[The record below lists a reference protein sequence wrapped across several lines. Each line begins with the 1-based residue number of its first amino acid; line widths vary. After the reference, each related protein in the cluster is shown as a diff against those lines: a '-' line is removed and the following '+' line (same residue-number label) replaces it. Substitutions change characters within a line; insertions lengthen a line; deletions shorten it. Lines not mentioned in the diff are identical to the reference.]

1 MEKEL
6 NISAIL
12 KDKPKGTKL
21 YDLLYN
27 VDVELDTISTTD
39 TETVVWC
46 TNETDNNTTCHRGYS
61 EFGTIRG
68 CPDGLQILLPS
79 KEMHDWRKFDWKNG
93 VVLVSNDGDS
103 RIIFKG
109 FSKDDYTIF
118 EGKHWISVSKKRYI
132 SRLDIQNTQDYHIED
147 DKDAVQ
153 TYINTIEERLGG
165 KLNLQ
170 TLEIEKQPKQE
181 FKDGDIVHIPE
192 GYIAEEAIF
201 IAKVEEKGVLHSYV
215 YMSKDS
221 MKPLAKS
228 SFSVFGCL
236 DSLRLAT
243 ENEQQQLFSALAKE
257 GKRWNPDT
265 KQIEDFPKKC
275 EFKPFDKVLVRDYLE
290 DKWMPNFF
298 SCYDG
303 TSEYKYGCIA
313 GNSDNV
319 VFSKYCIPYN
329 DETKHLLGTA
339 DEWKG
344 GEG

>member
-6 NISAIL
+6 NIAAIL
-12 KDKPKGTKL
+12 KDKPQGTKL

-79 KEMHDWRKFDWKNG
+79 KEMRDWRKFDWKNG
-93 VVLVSNDGDS
+93 DVLVSNDGDS

-132 SRLDIQNTQDYHIED
+132 SRLDMQNTQDYHIED

-165 KLNLQ
+165 KLNLE
-170 TLEIEKQPKQE
+170 TLEIEKQPE
-181 FKDGDIVHIPE
+181 FKDGDIITIE
-192 GYIAEEAIF
+192 DTEYKAIIIYKSNGDCMF
-201 IAKVEEKGVLHSYV
+201 RSYAV
-215 YMSKDS
+215 IDNCYKKLGID
-221 MKPLAKS
+221 KIVNAI
-228 SFSVFGCL
+228 GRCT
-236 DSLRLAT
+236 RLAT
-243 ENEQQQLFSALAKE
+243 NYEKQQLFSSLEKE
-257 GKRWNPDT
+257 GKRWNPVT
-265 KQIEDFPKKC
+265 KQIEDLPKKC
-275 EFKPFDKVLVRDYLE
+275 EFKPMDWCLMRYKKETWKLCQFSFFVDGDYEAPYNAVGGNWFDE
-290 DKWMPNFF
+290 
-298 SCYDG
+298 
-303 TSEYKYGCIA
+303 
-313 GNSDNV
+313 
-319 VFSKYCIPYN
+319 CIPYN
-329 DETKHLLGTA
+329 EETKHLLGTT
-339 DEWKG
+339 DEWKE
-344 GEG
+344 GE